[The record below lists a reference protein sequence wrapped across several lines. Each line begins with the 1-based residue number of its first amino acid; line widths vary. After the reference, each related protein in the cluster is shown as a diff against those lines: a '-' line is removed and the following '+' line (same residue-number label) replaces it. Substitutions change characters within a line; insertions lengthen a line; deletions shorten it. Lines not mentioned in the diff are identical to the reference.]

1 MARPKGSK
9 NKPKD
14 EAGAPQDTAP
24 AAGDSEFRYSQQ
36 DLYQYRREADR
47 YAEQAKE
54 SAGHLGSF
62 TNNFIERV
70 GADKTALT
78 FWRRV
83 MRMDR
88 ARGDTTIRHLIHM
101 LTESN
106 RMPEADLVDM
116 AEQASAPPPPPPE
129 EANVVRLQQGIKKLE
144 GADAAGTYRVN

>member
-1 MARPKGSK
+1 MARPRGSK
-9 NKPKD
+9 NKAKV
-14 EAGAPQDTAP
+14 EASAIKETAP
-24 AAGDSEFRYSQQ
+24 AAGDGEFRYSQQ

-54 SAGHLGSF
+54 AAGNLGSF

-88 ARGDTTIRHLIHM
+88 ARGDTTIRHFIHM
-101 LTESN
+101 LAQSN

-116 AEQASAPPPPPPE
+116 AEGASAPPPPPSDE
-129 EANVVRLQQGIKKLE
+129 DHVKTNITRLNNIRKL
-144 GADAAGTYRVN
+144 DAAPA

>member
-14 EAGAPQDTAP
+14 DAGAPQEAAP

-54 SAGHLGSF
+54 SAGNLGSF

-116 AEQASAPPPPPPE
+116 AEQASAPPPPPADE
-129 EANVVRLQQGIKKLE
+129 DQVRTNVTRLNNIRKL
-144 GADAAGTYRVN
+144 DAATA